1 MNFNSVDEILDF
13 AIDREQEASDFYAAL
28 AAKSEKPYMR
38 DVFTQFSK
46 EELGHKKKI
55 EAVKGGK
62 QLAQAEKKILDLKI
76 GDFLQPVDVESGKD
90 LSYQEALV
98 VAMKREKESFRL
110 YNDLANA
117 TDDDNVHT
125 LFQSL
130 AQEEA
135 KHKLRFELEYDE
147 NVLKEN

>member
-1 MNFNSVDEILDF
+1 MNFKSVDEILDF

-62 QLAQAEKKILDLKI
+62 QLAPAEKKILDLKI
-76 GDFLQPVDVESGKD
+76 GDFLKPVDVESGKG

-110 YNDLANA
+110 YSDLAGS
-117 TDDDNVHT
+117 TDDGNVRT

-135 KHKLRFELEYDE
+135 RHKLRFEVEYDE